1 MARSN
6 GPAGGESRSPNTR
19 ASGEDDRSVALPN
32 PVEEYVPGAKTGENR
47 GTLTSAIRGATGGF
61 VATVVMTIFRIPV
74 FRALPPTSEFWA
86 QYIGGGPAEEYTI
99 QGLVLHLFYGTVGG
113 TMLGILFPHVDRH
126 SPART
131 QVTALLSGVV
141 YGLVLSVFG
150 NRVIFRHL
158 LDRELEDEHAVVFHA
173 AHAVYGLTLGMWL
186 GKRER
191 RGEAYES
198 PEGDPSSET
207 APARNG

>member
-1 MARSN
+1 MARSSD
-6 GPAGGESRSPNTR
+6 PAVDESQREGARGGDRRSER
-19 ASGEDDRSVALPN
+19 LSHA
-32 PVEEYVPGAKTGENR
+32 VEARVPGVESGDDP
-47 GTLTSAIRGATGGF
+47 GTWTSAFRGAEGGL

-74 FRALPPTSEFWA
+74 FRALPPTSEFWG
-86 QYIGGGPAEEYTI
+86 QYVGGGPAEEYTV

-113 TMLGILFPHVDRH
+113 TVLGVLFPYIDRY

-150 NRVIFRHL
+150 DRVIFGHL
-158 LDRELEDEHAVVFHA
+158 LDRELDDEHAVTFHA

-186 GKRER
+186 GKRR
-191 RGEAYES
+191 SRGEAYES

-207 APARNG
+207 APAR

>member
-6 GPAGGESRSPNTR
+6 GPAGGESRSPNAR
-19 ASGEDDRSVALPN
+19 ASGEDDRSVALSN

-61 VATVVMTIFRIPV
+61 VATVIMTLFRVPM

-86 QYIGGGPAEEYTI
+86 QYVGGGPAEEYTLP
-99 QGLVLHLFYGTVGG
+99 GFVLHLFYGTVGG
-113 TMLGILFPHVDRH
+113 TILGIVFPYVDRR

-131 QVTALLSGVV
+131 QVTALFSGLV
-141 YGLVLSVFG
+141 YGFLLSVFG
-150 NRVIFRHL
+150 VRVIFKHL
-158 LDRELEDEHAVVFHA
+158 LDRELDDEHVLVFHV
-173 AHAVYGLTLGMWL
+173 AHVVYGLTLGMWL
-186 GKRER
+186 GRQER
-191 RGEAYES
+191 RGEVYES

-207 APARNG
+207 APAR